1 MALYITSYCIN
12 CGRCERECPVYAIT
26 EGKDLFEIDPKVCV
40 ECIGYN
46 DEPQCAIV
54 CPADCC
60 IKIDFTS

>member
-1 MALYITSYCIN
+1 MALYITSDCIN

-26 EGKDLFEIDPKVCV
+26 EGIDLFEIDPKVCV